1 MSTCR
6 ALIVDDERLARRELA
21 YLLREH
27 PEIEIVAEA
36 GSVAEAVAAIER
48 TQPDLV
54 FLDIQ
59 MPGES
64 GFELFERARL
74 AARVIFVTA
83 HDQFA
88 LRAFEVNAL
97 DYLMKPVHP
106 ARLRQAIERL
116 LGRDSPPARPAPV
129 RLGFDDSVLVTIDQ
143 RPRFIA
149 VASIVCI
156 LAEGDYTRLLGVN
169 GAIGLVLKPLKEWE
183 QQLPERHFARIQRS
197 TLINCT
203 QVARF
208 EPWFNGA
215 YQVYLK
221 SLAQPLVM
229 SRRYARS
236 FRTRFAV

>member
-1 MSTCR
+1 MSMHR

-27 PEIEIVAEA
+27 PEIEVVAEA
-36 GSVAEAVAAIER
+36 GSVAEAAAAVGR
-48 TQPDLV
+48 TRPDLV

-64 GFELFERARL
+64 GFELFDRTRL
-74 AARVIFVTA
+74 VARVIFVTA
-83 HDQFA
+83 HDRFA

-106 ARLRQAIERL
+106 ARLRQAIGRF
-116 LGRDSPPARPAPV
+116 LGNGAPPPRPGPAR
-129 RLGFDDSVLVTIDQ
+129 LGYEDSVLVSVDQ
-143 RPRFIA
+143 APRFVA
-149 VASIVCI
+149 VAAIACI
-156 LAEGDYTRLLGVN
+156 LAEGDYTRLVGVN
-169 GAIGLVLKPLKEWE
+169 GVIGLVLKPLKDWE
-183 QQLPERHFARIQRS
+183 QLLPERHFARIQRS
-197 TLINCT
+197 AIINCA

-215 YQVYLK
+215 CQVHLK
-221 SLAQPLVM
+221 PLAQPLVM